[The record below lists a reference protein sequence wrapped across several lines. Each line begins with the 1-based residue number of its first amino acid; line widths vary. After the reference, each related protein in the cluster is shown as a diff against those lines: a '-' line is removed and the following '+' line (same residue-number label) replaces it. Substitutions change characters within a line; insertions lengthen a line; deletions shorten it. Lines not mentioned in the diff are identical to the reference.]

1 MILISFIGSS
11 LYNRLEDG
19 IYREK
24 TASAISEGRAALQF
38 AEYRLTVATLSPTSD
53 YKALVEEIV
62 NSTNVSAEESGREV
76 ALFHSRGLKI
86 KGIAPINT
94 SNFLK
99 PESIPTALRK
109 QIKENSELSWQRG
122 NLKYVNNREIPG
134 IFVGKE
140 LDIPSLGKFEMYL
153 AYDFV

>member
-1 MILISFIGSS
+1 MTQLVRKFRQSFFLKVFTLTAVVSIVLISFIGSS

-24 TASAISEGRAALQF
+24 TASAISEGRAAIQF

-99 PESIPTALRK
+99 PESIPIALRK
-109 QIKENSELSWQRG
+109 EI
-122 NLKYVNNREIPG
+122 REGRSFIAAR
-134 IFVGKE
+134 K
-140 LDIPSLGKFEMYL
+140 S
-153 AYDFV
+153 